1 MLRTGNTSQRNAYV
15 IGIGCI
21 GIIAYSIASP
31 FRKMDKRKNDWE
43 EKKRLRS
50 WRKNNILY
58 RILRFAIFY
67 LF

>member
-1 MLRTGNTSQRNAYV
+1 MLRTGNTSQPNAYV

-43 EKKRLRS
+43 EKKRLAS
-50 WRKNNILY
+50 AEKTIEELEKE
-58 RILRFAIFY
+58 
-67 LF
+67 